1 MLHLFLKPLYLMGFF
16 LVLGVYLAGLRFFP
30 KRKISE
36 ERALEA
42 LGLRELTILKTFL
55 KDSTIWL

>member
-1 MLHLFLKPLYLMGFF
+1 LDD
-16 LVLGVYLAGLRFFP
+16 YLAGFKFLP
-30 KRKISE
+30 SKKISD

-42 LGLRELTILKTFL
+42 LGFLETTFLKTFL

>member
-1 MLHLFLKPLYLMGFF
+1 MGYFI
-16 LVLGVYLAGLRFFP
+16 VLGVYLGGLRFLP

-42 LGLRELTILKTFL
+42 LGLREFTALKTFL

>member
-1 MLHLFLKPLYLMGFF
+1 MGVIVAIEALFKSYLGGFRF
-16 LVLGVYLAGLRFFP
+16 LPR
-30 KRKISE
+30 RKISD

-42 LGLRELTILKTFL
+42 YGLLDATVIKTIL